1 MQIDT
6 NTPSTLAGRIAL
18 ATVSVSQRRPVAGRL
33 SVLATQGADRTAIDD
48 PCAVHPG
55 QDGTS

>member
-6 NTPSTLAGRIAL
+6 NNPSTLAGRIAL
-18 ATVSVSQRRPVAGRL
+18 PTVPVPQRLPVAGRL
-33 SVLATQGADRTAIDD
+33 SVLAPHGADRTAIDD